1 MINKNNKGPLCMVA
15 ASICWSLGGLCFQF
29 IPWNAT
35 SIIGLRALLAA
46 AVFAVFRK
54 SVKVTLSKGNIMA
67 ALFLSA
73 TTMLFVFANQL
84 TTAAAAV
91 MLQFTAPIF
100 ILLIQFIFYK
110 RRPKP
115 SELLAVA
122 MTILGMLLFFA
133 DELDAGHMLG
143 NGLAIISGL
152 TFACVFVC
160 NQRPDTQ
167 PDQSIMLGFL
177 INAVLWTP
185 FALFDTN
192 ITSELVPWVFITI
205 MGVVQ
210 VGLAYVFFTI
220 GIKRTP
226 ALLAC
231 LIVAL
236 EPVLNPIWV
245 ALFTPERP
253 GRYAIFGGAVIVIT
267 VVAYNMAENGKRKM
281 ESGKSGK
288 KSK

>member
-1 MINKNNKGPLCMVA
+1 MIKQYNKGPLCIA
-15 ASICWSLGGLCFQF
+15 AAAFCWSLGGLCFQF
-29 IPWNAT
+29 IPWNAM

-46 AVFAVFRK
+46 VVFAIYRK
-54 SVKVTLSKGNIMA
+54 GVKVKLTRGNIMA

-73 TTMLFVFANQL
+73 TTVLFVFANQL

-100 ILLIQFIFYK
+100 ILLIQLVFYK
-110 RRPKP
+110 RKP
-115 SELLAVA
+115 RLSEALAVFA
-122 MTILGMLLFFA
+122 TVAGMVLFFA
-133 DELDAGHMLG
+133 DDLDAGHMLG
-143 NGLAIISGL
+143 NILAVISGL

-160 NQRPDTQ
+160 NKRRDTQ
-167 PDQSIMLGFL
+167 PEQSVMLGFL
-177 INAVLWTP
+177 INAVIWTP
-185 FALFDTN
+185 FAFFDSG
-192 ITSELVPWVFITI
+192 ITAQLVPWAFLTL

-220 GIKRTP
+220 GIKQTP
-226 ALLAC
+226 ALLGC

-253 GRYAIFGGAVIVIT
+253 GRYALLGGAVIIIT
-267 VVAYNMAENGKRKM
+267 VVSYNMWEA
-281 ESGKSGK
+281 K
-288 KSK
+288 KQNTPTQPS

>member
-1 MINKNNKGPLCMVA
+1 M
-15 ASICWSLGGLCFQF
+15 
-29 IPWNAT
+29 

-46 AVFAVFRK
+46 AVFAIYRK
-54 SVKVTLSKGNIMA
+54 SIKVKLTKGNIMA

-110 RRPKP
+110 KKPRP
-115 SELLAVA
+115 SEALAVLV
-122 MTILGMLLFFA
+122 TIAGMVLFFA

-143 NGLAIISGL
+143 NALAIISGL

-167 PDQSIMLGFL
+167 PEQSVMLGFL
-177 INAVLWTP
+177 INAILWTP
-185 FALFDTN
+185 FAFFDTN
-192 ITSELVPWVFITI
+192 ITTDIVPWIFIAI
-205 MGVVQ
+205 MGIVQ
-210 VGLAYVFFTI
+210 VGMAYVFFTI

-245 ALFTPERP
+245 AMFTPERP
-253 GRYAIFGGAVIVIT
+253 GRYAIFGGAIIVIT
-267 VVAYNMAENGKRKM
+267 VVAFNMWEARK
-281 ESGKSGK
+281 SADKLK
-288 KSK
+288 P

>member
-1 MINKNNKGPLCMVA
+1 MIRQNNKGPLYMAA

-29 IPWNAT
+29 IPWNAM

-46 AVFAVFRK
+46 AVFAIFRK
-54 SVKVTLSKGNIMA
+54 SIKVTLTKGNILA

-100 ILLIQFIFYK
+100 ILLIQFIFYGK
-110 RRPKP
+110 KPKL
-115 SELLAVA
+115 SEALAVLA
-122 MTILGMLLFFA
+122 TILGMLLFFA
-133 DELDAGHMLG
+133 DDIDAGHMLG
-143 NGLAIISGL
+143 NILAIVSGL

-160 NQRPDTQ
+160 NKRSDTQ
-167 PDQSIMLGFL
+167 PEQSVMLGFL
-177 INAVLWTP
+177 INAVLWAP
-185 FALFDTN
+185 FALFDPN
-192 ITSELVPWVFITI
+192 ISADVIPWAFITL

-210 VGLAYVFFTI
+210 VGLAYVFFTV
-220 GIKRTP
+220 GIKRTS

-253 GRYAIFGGAVIVIT
+253 GRYAIFGGAVIVVT
-267 VVAYNMAENGKRKM
+267 VVAYNVWEAKRN
-281 ESGKSGK
+281 
-288 KSK
+288 

>member
-1 MINKNNKGPLCMVA
+1 MAI

-29 IPWNAT
+29 IPWNAM

-46 AVFAVFRK
+46 AVFAVYRRSIK
-54 SVKVTLSKGNIMA
+54 VKLTKGNIMA

-110 RRPKP
+110 KKPRP
-115 SELLAVA
+115 SEALAVLVTVA
-122 MTILGMLLFFA
+122 GMVLFFA
-133 DELDAGHMLG
+133 DDLDAGHMLG
-143 NGLAIISGL
+143 NILAIISGL

-160 NQRPDTQ
+160 NQRSDTQ
-167 PDQSIMLGFL
+167 PEQSVMLGFL

-185 FALFDTN
+185 FAFFDTN
-192 ITSELVPWVFITI
+192 ITAEIVPWIFIVI

-210 VGLAYVFFTI
+210 VGMAYVFFTI

-245 ALFTPERP
+245 AMFTPERP
-253 GRYAIFGGAVIVIT
+253 GRYAIWGGVIIVIT
-267 VVAYNMAENGKRKM
+267 VVAFNMWEARRDTRDMGKTKP
-281 ESGKSGK
+281 S
-288 KSK
+288 